1 MMALMAS
8 ARCSTT
14 IWCPVRMESICPDTP
29 LVLLGAI
36 SLGKSEEVALAYI
49 PLSGFA
55 TECM

>member
-1 MMALMAS
+1 M
-8 ARCSTT
+8 
-14 IWCPVRMESICPDTP
+14 RMESICPDTP